1 MKIVDLHYQQVPK
14 KLFMTNERVKNSWRL
29 QILSIRKTLNYIL
42 TKIKHMGVF
51 FHEFRKTLQFMF
63 VWDACRNVQKFMVI
77 RQCSS
82 SKVFFNFL
90 FPATSES
97 TASGKSSFP

>member
-1 MKIVDLHYQQVPK
+1 
-14 KLFMTNERVKNSWRL
+14 MTNEIVKNSWRL

-51 FHEFRKTLQFMF
+51 FHEFRKTLEFMF
-63 VWDACRNVQKFMVI
+63 VWDGCRNVQKFMII

-82 SKVFFNFL
+82 SKVFSIL
-90 FPATSES
+90 FFQQLR
-97 TASGKSSFP
+97 SSQHLGNLAFRRLLCRTGQG